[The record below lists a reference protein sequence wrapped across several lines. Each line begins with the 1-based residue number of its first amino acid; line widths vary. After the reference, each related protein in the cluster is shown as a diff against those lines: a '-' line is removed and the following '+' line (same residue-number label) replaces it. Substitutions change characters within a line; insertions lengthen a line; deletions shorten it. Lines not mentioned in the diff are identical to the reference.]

1 MAEKDA
7 DAFEAAVAAVR
18 SETLGTL
25 VLRRLRQMI
34 LNGELRPGD
43 KVNEVVVA
51 RTLGVSRGPVREACR
66 QLVQAGL
73 LEAKVQRGT
82 FVRRVSAEEAE
93 SCFEIRTALYEL
105 AGRLLA
111 PRITDEQIAEIES
124 VIDRM
129 EAACAAGDVEAY
141 YPLNRQI
148 HETLLSAAG
157 NQKLFDVYFDCGQ
170 QVRLFRLDRMKRDAG
185 YQREATK
192 IFRESLDGR
201 KRTLAAIKTG
211 DSEKVAESMRRQA
224 TESRNR
230 TRRLVDRLAE
240 QSGDDTP
247 QVA

>member
-1 MAEKDA
+1 MADKDA
-7 DAFEAAVAAVR
+7 DTFEAAVAAVR

-82 FVRRVSAEEAE
+82 FVKRVSVEEAE
-93 SCFEIRTALYEL
+93 ACFEVRTALYEL
-105 AGRLLA
+105 AGRLLT
-111 PRITDEQIAEIES
+111 PRITDGQIADIES
-124 VIDRM
+124 VIGRM
-129 EAACAAGDVEAY
+129 EAACAAGDVDAY

-148 HETLLSAAG
+148 HETLLTAAG
-157 NQKLFDVYFDCGQ
+157 NRKLYEVYFDCGQ
-170 QVRLFRLDRMKRDAG
+170 QVRLFRLDRMTRDSG
-185 YQREATK
+185 YQQEATK
-192 IFRESLDGR
+192 IFQESLDGR

-211 DSEKVAESMRRQA
+211 DPEKVADSMRRQA
-224 TESRNR
+224 VESRNR
-230 TRRLVDRLAE
+230 TRRLVDRPAG
-240 QSGDDTP
+240 QSGGDTP